1 MTEGL
6 SSRRSVVKVMGEDP
20 EDGMLSWDESVF
32 RDEHIFEIDYVPET
46 FHHRER
52 QMDQLKYALRP
63 AVRGARPLNV
73 LAQGPPGT
81 GKTTAVQKLFDELAM
96 QSGVRAVRVN
106 CQVDSTR
113 YAVFSRLFE
122 AVFEYEPPSSGI
134 SFKKLFRQ
142 LTEKLVDEDE
152 TMVVALDDVNYL
164 FYENEASDTLY
175 SLLRAHE
182 IQAGSK
188 IGVITVSSDPSLDA
202 IEALDGRVQSVF
214 RPEEV
219 FFPPYDEPEIVD
231 ILDERVR
238 RGFHEGAVPP
248 EVLDRAAAL
257 TAESGDLRV
266 GIDLLR
272 RAGLNAEMRASRTL
286 SVDDV
291 DEAYEASKYVHL
303 SRSLQTLSESERA
316 LVEVLVDHSGQ
327 RAGDVYEAFHDRT
340 DLGYTRYSEIV
351 NKLDQL
357 GVIHATYTTVE
368 GRGRSR
374 ELELAY
380 DTEAVRERLNQGSR

>member
-1 MTEGL
+1 M
-6 SSRRSVVKVMGEDP
+6 SDDP
-20 EDGMLSWDESVF
+20 EEMLSWDESVF
-32 RDEHIFEIDYVPET
+32 RDEHVFEIDYLPEA
-46 FHHRER
+46 FLHR
-52 QMDQLKYALRP
+52 DSQLESLQYALRP

-81 GKTTAVQKLFDELAM
+81 GKTTAIQKLFDELSL
-96 QSGVRAVRVN
+96 QSDVATVRVN

-122 AVFEYEPPSSGI
+122 AVFDYEPPSSGV

-142 LTEKLVDEDE
+142 LTGKLVEDDRPL
-152 TMVVALDDVNYL
+152 VVALDDVNYL
-164 FYENEASDTLY
+164 FYENEASDALY

-182 IQAGSK
+182 IQSGAR
-188 IGVITVSSDPSLDA
+188 IGVITISSDPSLA
-202 IEALDGRVQSVF
+202 VIEELDGRVQSVF

-219 FFPPYDEPEIVD
+219 YFPVYGEGEISD
-231 ILDERVR
+231 ILTERAK
-238 RGFHEGAVPP
+238 RGFHDGAISPT
-248 EVLDRAAAL
+248 VLDRAAEL

-272 RAGLNAEMRASRTL
+272 RAGLNAEMRASRTV
-286 SVDDV
+286 SPEDV
-291 DEAYEASKYVHL
+291 EGAYEASKYVHL
-303 SRSLQTLSESERA
+303 SRSLRTISDSERA
-316 LVEVLVDHSGQ
+316 LVEVMLDHSGEQ
-327 RAGDVYEAFHDRT
+327 AGSVYEAFHEAT

-357 GVIHATYTTVE
+357 GIIETAYAAVD

-374 ELELAY
+374 TLELAY
-380 DTEAVRERLNQGSR
+380 DPEAVAERLTQTPE